1 MPPLR
6 SGLTRESAKNVM
18 TRQNTPMAE
27 MPQAVSIA
35 QPLAPPAAAS
45 PDSENTPAP
54 TMSVMTVVTIRN
66 KPMPLGLVTPSAA
79 AWGTEAPVVV
89 IDSVLMERPTP
100 R

>member
-1 MPPLR
+1 MPPFNC
-6 SGLTRESAKNVM
+6 GLMRESAKNVM
-18 TRQNTPMAE
+18 TRHSTPIPE
-27 MPQAVSIA
+27 MLHAVRIA
-35 QPLAPPAAAS
+35 APLAPPAAWS
-45 PDSENTPAP
+45 PANVNTPPP

-79 AWGTEAPVVV
+79 AWGTAAPVVV

>member
-1 MPPLR
+1 
-6 SGLTRESAKNVM
+6 
-18 TRQNTPMAE
+18 MAE

-35 QPLAPPAAAS
+35 QPLAPPAAAP

-79 AWGTEAPVVV
+79 AWGTAAPVVV